1 MVTAELT
8 RQGQS
13 LQDEEVVKCVLAG
26 DTSMFEILMRRHN
39 QRLYRVAC
47 AILRNDAE
55 AEDLIQDTYVRAYQ
69 YLSQFEGRSKF
80 STWLTRIAVNEALAR
95 RRRQGRYQEP
105 DPMSEHQGEKM
116 DRFASATPSPEE
128 QASSSETLRLLERAV
143 ATLPEIYR
151 TVFVLRDVED
161 MDTGDTAAARN
172 ISEENVKTRL
182 HRARALLRKKLYSQ
196 AGTHAREAF
205 SFHAVR
211 CDRVVRNV
219 FQRIEELKIDPR
231 VAPAGFA
238 APPQ

>member
-1 MVTAELT
+1 MVTTELT
-8 RQGQS
+8 GQS
-13 LQDEEVVKCVLAG
+13 QGLQDEEVVKCVLAG

-69 YLSQFEGRSKF
+69 HLSQFEGRAKF

-95 RRRQGRYQEP
+95 RRRQGLYKEL

-116 DRFASATPSPEE
+116 DRFVSATPSPE
-128 QASSSETLRLLERAV
+128 QQVSSSETLQLLERAV

-161 MDTGDTAAARN
+161 MDTGDTAAVLN

-182 HRARALLRKKLYSQ
+182 HRARALLRKRLYAQ
-196 AGTHAREAF
+196 AGTHAHEAF
-205 SFHAVR
+205 SFHAIR

-219 FQRIEELKIDPR
+219 FLRIAEVRIVDR
-231 VAPAGFA
+231 RCS
-238 APPQ
+238 

>member
-1 MVTAELT
+1 MVTTELT
-8 RQGQS
+8 GQS
-13 LQDEEVVKCVLAG
+13 QGLQDEEVVKCVLAG

-69 YLSQFEGRSKF
+69 HLSQFEGRAKF

-95 RRRQGRYQEP
+95 RRRQGLYKEL
-105 DPMSEHQGEKM
+105 DPMSEHQGGKM
-116 DRFASATPSPEE
+116 DRFVSATPSPE
-128 QASSSETLRLLERAV
+128 QQVSSSETLQLLERAV

-161 MDTGDTAAARN
+161 MDTGDTAAVLN

-182 HRARALLRKKLYSQ
+182 HRARALLRKRLYAQ
-196 AGTHAREAF
+196 AGTHAHEAF
-205 SFHAVR
+205 SFHAIR

-219 FQRIEELKIDPR
+219 FLKIAEAQNHTTIERP
-231 VAPAGFA
+231 VT
-238 APPQ
+238 

>member
-1 MVTAELT
+1 
-8 RQGQS
+8 
-13 LQDEEVVKCVLAG
+13 
-26 DTSMFEILMRRHN
+26 
-39 QRLYRVAC
+39 
-47 AILRNDAE
+47 
-55 AEDLIQDTYVRAYQ
+55 
-69 YLSQFEGRSKF
+69 
-80 STWLTRIAVNEALAR
+80 
-95 RRRQGRYQEP
+95 
-105 DPMSEHQGEKM
+105 MSEHQGEKM
-116 DRFASATPSPEE
+116 DRFASATPSPEQ
-128 QASSSETLRLLERAV
+128 QASSSETLRILERAV

-161 MDTGDTAAARN
+161 MDTGDTAAALN

-196 AGTHAREAF
+196 AGAHAREAF